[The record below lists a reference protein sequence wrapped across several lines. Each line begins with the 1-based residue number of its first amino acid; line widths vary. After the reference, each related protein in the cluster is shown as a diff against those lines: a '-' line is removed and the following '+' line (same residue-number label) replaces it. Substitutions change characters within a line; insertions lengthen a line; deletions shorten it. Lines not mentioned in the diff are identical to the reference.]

1 MTRRSSFDRPA
12 RVEMLP
18 LIDVLFLLLAV
29 FVYSMLAMVRAHV
42 VPVELPQLATGE
54 TRDLSVVLT
63 ISIEEDGELAVG
75 GEKVGLDEL
84 EKRLRDRRAA
94 EPELSVVIN
103 ADREARHGVVTEVFD
118 RVRAAGQERVLIVGR
133 AVGGTKAE

>member
-1 MTRRSSFDRPA
+1 MRRSSFDRPA

-29 FVYSMLAMVRAHV
+29 FIYSMLAMVRAHV

-54 TRDLSVVLT
+54 NRDLSVVLT
-63 ISIEEDGELAVG
+63 ISIEENGALAVG
-75 GEKVGLDEL
+75 GEEVELDVL
-84 EKRLRDRRAA
+84 EERLRERRAG

-133 AVGGTKAE
+133 PTRAATAE